1 MIYLDNSATTM
12 VDDRVLETFNKVCK
26 NYPGNSNSLHSL
38 GIKSKELEEY
48 ATEKIS
54 NLLGV
59 KPSEIIYTSGA
70 SESNNT
76 VLKGVASKYKNRGN
90 HIITTPLEHSS
101 VLETCKYLESKG
113 FIIDYVKIKDNGL
126 IDIEDL
132 ERLLTDNTILV
143 SVAYVDSE
151 LGIRQ
156 DIDTISKIVKK
167 HPKCYFHVDA
177 TQAIGK
183 IKVDPT
189 SIDFISMSAHKIFGL
204 KGIGLL
210 IKKDNIK
217 QVACEEEI
225 QQYVDKKILIDE
237 KDIIKY
243 LILEI
248 LEYIFEIQGKKMEQE
263 DIYFLINK
271 DEDIY
276 LENIKTLS
284 EKFKTTNIITEE
296 LSKFQKIVENIFEE
310 ETTIYLS
317 NNKRKSLRRAKYI
330 VNFDYGIGE
339 IEKYNINRTAI
350 LINIEQKVKIES
362 MAFEGISINNVNIQ
376 IPDELIEHFGRMM
389 EKINKNILYM
399 SLVNQKQ
406 ELARIKDRIKEDN
419 IHILNLIGDKGIISQ
434 EEFKRIP

>member
-1 MIYLDNSATTM
+1 MVGYIFLSNRARWWEKKLNIIITTKFKEYYIY
-12 VDDRVLETFNKVCK
+12 E
-26 NYPGNSNSLHSL
+26 
-38 GIKSKELEEY
+38 
-48 ATEKIS
+48 IS
-54 NLLGV
+54 NL
-59 KPSEIIYTSGA
+59 
-70 SESNNT
+70 
-76 VLKGVASKYKNRGN
+76 NRRCVEK
-90 HIITTPLEHSS
+90 LR
-101 VLETCKYLESKG
+101 K
-113 FIIDYVKIKDNGL
+113 
-126 IDIEDL
+126 
-132 ERLLTDNTILV
+132 
-143 SVAYVDSE
+143 
-151 LGIRQ
+151 
-156 DIDTISKIVKK
+156 
-167 HPKCYFHVDA
+167 
-177 TQAIGK
+177 
-183 IKVDPT
+183 
-189 SIDFISMSAHKIFGL
+189 
-204 KGIGLL
+204 L

-350 LINIEQKVKIES
+350 LVNIEQKVKIES

-376 IPDELIEHFGRMM
+376 IPDELIEHFGRMI

>member
-1 MIYLDNSATTM
+1 MVGYIFLSNRARWWEKKLNIIITTKFKEYYIY
-12 VDDRVLETFNKVCK
+12 E
-26 NYPGNSNSLHSL
+26 
-38 GIKSKELEEY
+38 
-48 ATEKIS
+48 IS
-54 NLLGV
+54 NL
-59 KPSEIIYTSGA
+59 
-70 SESNNT
+70 
-76 VLKGVASKYKNRGN
+76 NRRCVEK
-90 HIITTPLEHSS
+90 LR
-101 VLETCKYLESKG
+101 K
-113 FIIDYVKIKDNGL
+113 
-126 IDIEDL
+126 
-132 ERLLTDNTILV
+132 
-143 SVAYVDSE
+143 
-151 LGIRQ
+151 
-156 DIDTISKIVKK
+156 
-167 HPKCYFHVDA
+167 
-177 TQAIGK
+177 
-183 IKVDPT
+183 
-189 SIDFISMSAHKIFGL
+189 
-204 KGIGLL
+204 L

-271 DEDIY
+271 D
-276 LENIKTLS
+276 ENIKTLS

>member
-1 MIYLDNSATTM
+1 MVGYIFLSNRARWWEKKLNIILTTKFKEYYIYEIS
-12 VDDRVLETFNKVCK
+12 
-26 NYPGNSNSLHSL
+26 SLNRRCV
-38 GIKSKELEEY
+38 
-48 ATEKIS
+48 EK
-54 NLLGV
+54 LR
-59 KPSEIIYTSGA
+59 K
-70 SESNNT
+70 
-76 VLKGVASKYKNRGN
+76 
-90 HIITTPLEHSS
+90 
-101 VLETCKYLESKG
+101 
-113 FIIDYVKIKDNGL
+113 
-126 IDIEDL
+126 
-132 ERLLTDNTILV
+132 
-143 SVAYVDSE
+143 
-151 LGIRQ
+151 
-156 DIDTISKIVKK
+156 
-167 HPKCYFHVDA
+167 
-177 TQAIGK
+177 
-183 IKVDPT
+183 
-189 SIDFISMSAHKIFGL
+189 
-204 KGIGLL
+204 L

-217 QVACEEEI
+217 QLACEKEI
-225 QQYVDKKILIDE
+225 QQYIDKKVLIDE

-271 DEDIY
+271 DEEIY

-330 VNFDYGIGE
+330 VNFDYGIRE

-350 LINIEQKVKIES
+350 IINIEQNVKIES

-376 IPDELIEHFGRMM
+376 IPDELIEHFGRLM

-406 ELARIKDRIKEDN
+406 ELARIKNRIKEDN
-419 IHILNLIGDKGIISQ
+419 IHILNLIGDKGIILQ

>member
-1 MIYLDNSATTM
+1 MVGYIFLSNRARWWEKKLNIIITTKFKEYYIY
-12 VDDRVLETFNKVCK
+12 E
-26 NYPGNSNSLHSL
+26 
-38 GIKSKELEEY
+38 
-48 ATEKIS
+48 IS
-54 NLLGV
+54 NL
-59 KPSEIIYTSGA
+59 
-70 SESNNT
+70 
-76 VLKGVASKYKNRGN
+76 NRRCVEK
-90 HIITTPLEHSS
+90 LR
-101 VLETCKYLESKG
+101 K
-113 FIIDYVKIKDNGL
+113 
-126 IDIEDL
+126 
-132 ERLLTDNTILV
+132 
-143 SVAYVDSE
+143 
-151 LGIRQ
+151 
-156 DIDTISKIVKK
+156 
-167 HPKCYFHVDA
+167 
-177 TQAIGK
+177 
-183 IKVDPT
+183 
-189 SIDFISMSAHKIFGL
+189 
-204 KGIGLL
+204 L

-248 LEYIFEIQGKKMEQE
+248 LEYIFEIQGKKLEQE

-296 LSKFQKIVENIFEE
+296 LSKFQKIVENIFGE

-330 VNFDYGIGE
+330 VNFDYGIGK

-350 LINIEQKVKIES
+350 LINIEQNVKIES

-434 EEFKRIP
+434 EEFKRIS

>member
-1 MIYLDNSATTM
+1 MVGYIFLSNRARWWEKKLNIIITTKFKEYYIY
-12 VDDRVLETFNKVCK
+12 E
-26 NYPGNSNSLHSL
+26 
-38 GIKSKELEEY
+38 
-48 ATEKIS
+48 IS
-54 NLLGV
+54 NL
-59 KPSEIIYTSGA
+59 
-70 SESNNT
+70 
-76 VLKGVASKYKNRGN
+76 NRRCVEK
-90 HIITTPLEHSS
+90 LR
-101 VLETCKYLESKG
+101 K
-113 FIIDYVKIKDNGL
+113 
-126 IDIEDL
+126 
-132 ERLLTDNTILV
+132 
-143 SVAYVDSE
+143 
-151 LGIRQ
+151 
-156 DIDTISKIVKK
+156 
-167 HPKCYFHVDA
+167 
-177 TQAIGK
+177 
-183 IKVDPT
+183 
-189 SIDFISMSAHKIFGL
+189 
-204 KGIGLL
+204 L

-317 NNKRKSLRRAKYI
+317 NNKRKSLKRAKYI

-406 ELARIKDRIKEDN
+406 ELARIKDRINEDN

>member
-1 MIYLDNSATTM
+1 MVGYIFLSNRARWWEKKLNIIITTKFKEYYIY
-12 VDDRVLETFNKVCK
+12 E
-26 NYPGNSNSLHSL
+26 
-38 GIKSKELEEY
+38 
-48 ATEKIS
+48 IS
-54 NLLGV
+54 NL
-59 KPSEIIYTSGA
+59 
-70 SESNNT
+70 
-76 VLKGVASKYKNRGN
+76 NRRCVEK
-90 HIITTPLEHSS
+90 LR
-101 VLETCKYLESKG
+101 K
-113 FIIDYVKIKDNGL
+113 
-126 IDIEDL
+126 
-132 ERLLTDNTILV
+132 
-143 SVAYVDSE
+143 
-151 LGIRQ
+151 
-156 DIDTISKIVKK
+156 
-167 HPKCYFHVDA
+167 
-177 TQAIGK
+177 
-183 IKVDPT
+183 
-189 SIDFISMSAHKIFGL
+189 
-204 KGIGLL
+204 L

-225 QQYVDKKILIDE
+225 QQYIDKKILIDE

>member
-1 MIYLDNSATTM
+1 MVGYIFLSNRARWWEKKLNIILTTKFKEYYIYEIS
-12 VDDRVLETFNKVCK
+12 
-26 NYPGNSNSLHSL
+26 SL
-38 GIKSKELEEY
+38 
-48 ATEKIS
+48 
-54 NLLGV
+54 
-59 KPSEIIYTSGA
+59 
-70 SESNNT
+70 
-76 VLKGVASKYKNRGN
+76 NRGCVEK
-90 HIITTPLEHSS
+90 LR
-101 VLETCKYLESKG
+101 K
-113 FIIDYVKIKDNGL
+113 
-126 IDIEDL
+126 
-132 ERLLTDNTILV
+132 
-143 SVAYVDSE
+143 
-151 LGIRQ
+151 
-156 DIDTISKIVKK
+156 
-167 HPKCYFHVDA
+167 
-177 TQAIGK
+177 
-183 IKVDPT
+183 
-189 SIDFISMSAHKIFGL
+189 
-204 KGIGLL
+204 L

-217 QVACEEEI
+217 QLACEKEI
-225 QQYVDKKILIDE
+225 QQYIDKKVLIDE

-271 DEDIY
+271 DEEIY

-330 VNFDYGIGE
+330 VNFDYGIRE

-350 LINIEQKVKIES
+350 IINIEQNVKIES

-376 IPDELIEHFGRMM
+376 IPDELIEHFGRLM

-406 ELARIKDRIKEDN
+406 ELARIKNRIKEDN

>member
-1 MIYLDNSATTM
+1 MVGYIFLSNRARWWEKKLNIIITTKFKEYYIY
-12 VDDRVLETFNKVCK
+12 E
-26 NYPGNSNSLHSL
+26 
-38 GIKSKELEEY
+38 
-48 ATEKIS
+48 IS
-54 NLLGV
+54 NL
-59 KPSEIIYTSGA
+59 
-70 SESNNT
+70 
-76 VLKGVASKYKNRGN
+76 NRRCVEK
-90 HIITTPLEHSS
+90 LR
-101 VLETCKYLESKG
+101 K
-113 FIIDYVKIKDNGL
+113 
-126 IDIEDL
+126 
-132 ERLLTDNTILV
+132 
-143 SVAYVDSE
+143 
-151 LGIRQ
+151 
-156 DIDTISKIVKK
+156 
-167 HPKCYFHVDA
+167 
-177 TQAIGK
+177 
-183 IKVDPT
+183 
-189 SIDFISMSAHKIFGL
+189 
-204 KGIGLL
+204 L

-434 EEFKRIP
+434 EEIKRIP

>member
-1 MIYLDNSATTM
+1 MVGYIFLSNRARWWEKKLNIIITTKFKEYYIY
-12 VDDRVLETFNKVCK
+12 E
-26 NYPGNSNSLHSL
+26 
-38 GIKSKELEEY
+38 
-48 ATEKIS
+48 IS
-54 NLLGV
+54 NL
-59 KPSEIIYTSGA
+59 
-70 SESNNT
+70 
-76 VLKGVASKYKNRGN
+76 NRRCVEK
-90 HIITTPLEHSS
+90 LR
-101 VLETCKYLESKG
+101 K
-113 FIIDYVKIKDNGL
+113 
-126 IDIEDL
+126 
-132 ERLLTDNTILV
+132 
-143 SVAYVDSE
+143 
-151 LGIRQ
+151 
-156 DIDTISKIVKK
+156 
-167 HPKCYFHVDA
+167 
-177 TQAIGK
+177 
-183 IKVDPT
+183 
-189 SIDFISMSAHKIFGL
+189 
-204 KGIGLL
+204 L

-217 QVACEEEI
+217 HVACEEEI

-296 LSKFQKIVENIFEE
+296 ISKFQKIVENIFEE

-350 LINIEQKVKIES
+350 LINIEQNVKIES

-389 EKINKNILYM
+389 KKINKNILYM

-406 ELARIKDRIKEDN
+406 ELARIKDRIKDRIKEDN

>member
-1 MIYLDNSATTM
+1 
-12 VDDRVLETFNKVCK
+12 
-26 NYPGNSNSLHSL
+26 
-38 GIKSKELEEY
+38 
-48 ATEKIS
+48 
-54 NLLGV
+54 
-59 KPSEIIYTSGA
+59 
-70 SESNNT
+70 
-76 VLKGVASKYKNRGN
+76 
-90 HIITTPLEHSS
+90 
-101 VLETCKYLESKG
+101 
-113 FIIDYVKIKDNGL
+113 
-126 IDIEDL
+126 
-132 ERLLTDNTILV
+132 
-143 SVAYVDSE
+143 
-151 LGIRQ
+151 
-156 DIDTISKIVKK
+156 
-167 HPKCYFHVDA
+167 
-177 TQAIGK
+177 
-183 IKVDPT
+183 
-189 SIDFISMSAHKIFGL
+189 
-204 KGIGLL
+204 
-210 IKKDNIK
+210 
-217 QVACEEEI
+217 
-225 QQYVDKKILIDE
+225 
-237 KDIIKY
+237 
-243 LILEI
+243 
-248 LEYIFEIQGKKMEQE
+248 MEQE

-362 MAFEGISINNVNIQ
+362 MVFEGISINNVNIQ

>member
-1 MIYLDNSATTM
+1 MAGYIFLSNRARWWEKKLNIIITTKFKEYYIY
-12 VDDRVLETFNKVCK
+12 E
-26 NYPGNSNSLHSL
+26 
-38 GIKSKELEEY
+38 
-48 ATEKIS
+48 IS
-54 NLLGV
+54 NL
-59 KPSEIIYTSGA
+59 
-70 SESNNT
+70 
-76 VLKGVASKYKNRGN
+76 NRRCVEK
-90 HIITTPLEHSS
+90 LR
-101 VLETCKYLESKG
+101 K
-113 FIIDYVKIKDNGL
+113 
-126 IDIEDL
+126 
-132 ERLLTDNTILV
+132 
-143 SVAYVDSE
+143 
-151 LGIRQ
+151 
-156 DIDTISKIVKK
+156 
-167 HPKCYFHVDA
+167 
-177 TQAIGK
+177 
-183 IKVDPT
+183 
-189 SIDFISMSAHKIFGL
+189 
-204 KGIGLL
+204 L

-225 QQYVDKKILIDE
+225 QQDVDKKILIDE

-376 IPDELIEHFGRMM
+376 ISDELIEHFGRMM

>member
-1 MIYLDNSATTM
+1 MGKKLNIIITTKFKEYYIY
-12 VDDRVLETFNKVCK
+12 E
-26 NYPGNSNSLHSL
+26 
-38 GIKSKELEEY
+38 
-48 ATEKIS
+48 IS
-54 NLLGV
+54 NL
-59 KPSEIIYTSGA
+59 
-70 SESNNT
+70 
-76 VLKGVASKYKNRGN
+76 NRRCVEK
-90 HIITTPLEHSS
+90 LR
-101 VLETCKYLESKG
+101 K
-113 FIIDYVKIKDNGL
+113 
-126 IDIEDL
+126 
-132 ERLLTDNTILV
+132 
-143 SVAYVDSE
+143 
-151 LGIRQ
+151 
-156 DIDTISKIVKK
+156 
-167 HPKCYFHVDA
+167 
-177 TQAIGK
+177 
-183 IKVDPT
+183 
-189 SIDFISMSAHKIFGL
+189 
-204 KGIGLL
+204 L

>member
-1 MIYLDNSATTM
+1 MVGYIFLSNRARWWEKKLNIIITTKFKEYYIY
-12 VDDRVLETFNKVCK
+12 E
-26 NYPGNSNSLHSL
+26 
-38 GIKSKELEEY
+38 
-48 ATEKIS
+48 IS
-54 NLLGV
+54 NL
-59 KPSEIIYTSGA
+59 
-70 SESNNT
+70 
-76 VLKGVASKYKNRGN
+76 NRRCVEK
-90 HIITTPLEHSS
+90 LR
-101 VLETCKYLESKG
+101 K
-113 FIIDYVKIKDNGL
+113 
-126 IDIEDL
+126 
-132 ERLLTDNTILV
+132 
-143 SVAYVDSE
+143 
-151 LGIRQ
+151 
-156 DIDTISKIVKK
+156 
-167 HPKCYFHVDA
+167 
-177 TQAIGK
+177 
-183 IKVDPT
+183 
-189 SIDFISMSAHKIFGL
+189 
-204 KGIGLL
+204 L

-276 LENIKTLS
+276 LENVKTLS

-376 IPDELIEHFGRMM
+376 ISDELIEHFGRMM

>member
-1 MIYLDNSATTM
+1 MVGYIFLSNRARWWEKKLNIIITTKFKEYYIY
-12 VDDRVLETFNKVCK
+12 E
-26 NYPGNSNSLHSL
+26 
-38 GIKSKELEEY
+38 
-48 ATEKIS
+48 IS
-54 NLLGV
+54 NL
-59 KPSEIIYTSGA
+59 
-70 SESNNT
+70 
-76 VLKGVASKYKNRGN
+76 NRRCAEK
-90 HIITTPLEHSS
+90 LR
-101 VLETCKYLESKG
+101 K
-113 FIIDYVKIKDNGL
+113 
-126 IDIEDL
+126 
-132 ERLLTDNTILV
+132 
-143 SVAYVDSE
+143 
-151 LGIRQ
+151 
-156 DIDTISKIVKK
+156 
-167 HPKCYFHVDA
+167 
-177 TQAIGK
+177 
-183 IKVDPT
+183 
-189 SIDFISMSAHKIFGL
+189 
-204 KGIGLL
+204 L

-362 MAFEGISINNVNIQ
+362 MVFEGISINNVNIQ

>member
-1 MIYLDNSATTM
+1 MVGYIFLSNRARWWGKKLNIIITTKFKEYYIY
-12 VDDRVLETFNKVCK
+12 E
-26 NYPGNSNSLHSL
+26 
-38 GIKSKELEEY
+38 
-48 ATEKIS
+48 IS
-54 NLLGV
+54 NL
-59 KPSEIIYTSGA
+59 
-70 SESNNT
+70 
-76 VLKGVASKYKNRGN
+76 NRRCVEK
-90 HIITTPLEHSS
+90 LR
-101 VLETCKYLESKG
+101 K
-113 FIIDYVKIKDNGL
+113 
-126 IDIEDL
+126 
-132 ERLLTDNTILV
+132 
-143 SVAYVDSE
+143 
-151 LGIRQ
+151 
-156 DIDTISKIVKK
+156 
-167 HPKCYFHVDA
+167 
-177 TQAIGK
+177 
-183 IKVDPT
+183 
-189 SIDFISMSAHKIFGL
+189 
-204 KGIGLL
+204 L

>member
-1 MIYLDNSATTM
+1 MVGYIFLSNRARWWEKKLNIIITTKFKEYYIY
-12 VDDRVLETFNKVCK
+12 E
-26 NYPGNSNSLHSL
+26 
-38 GIKSKELEEY
+38 
-48 ATEKIS
+48 IS
-54 NLLGV
+54 NL
-59 KPSEIIYTSGA
+59 
-70 SESNNT
+70 
-76 VLKGVASKYKNRGN
+76 NRRCVEK
-90 HIITTPLEHSS
+90 LR
-101 VLETCKYLESKG
+101 K
-113 FIIDYVKIKDNGL
+113 
-126 IDIEDL
+126 
-132 ERLLTDNTILV
+132 
-143 SVAYVDSE
+143 
-151 LGIRQ
+151 
-156 DIDTISKIVKK
+156 
-167 HPKCYFHVDA
+167 
-177 TQAIGK
+177 
-183 IKVDPT
+183 
-189 SIDFISMSAHKIFGL
+189 
-204 KGIGLL
+204 L

-362 MAFEGISINNVNIQ
+362 IAFEGISINNVNIQ

>member
-1 MIYLDNSATTM
+1 MVGYIFLSNRARWWEKKLNIIITTKFKEYYIY
-12 VDDRVLETFNKVCK
+12 E
-26 NYPGNSNSLHSL
+26 
-38 GIKSKELEEY
+38 
-48 ATEKIS
+48 IS
-54 NLLGV
+54 NL
-59 KPSEIIYTSGA
+59 
-70 SESNNT
+70 
-76 VLKGVASKYKNRGN
+76 NRRCVEK
-90 HIITTPLEHSS
+90 LR
-101 VLETCKYLESKG
+101 K
-113 FIIDYVKIKDNGL
+113 
-126 IDIEDL
+126 
-132 ERLLTDNTILV
+132 
-143 SVAYVDSE
+143 
-151 LGIRQ
+151 
-156 DIDTISKIVKK
+156 
-167 HPKCYFHVDA
+167 
-177 TQAIGK
+177 
-183 IKVDPT
+183 
-189 SIDFISMSAHKIFGL
+189 
-204 KGIGLL
+204 L

-434 EEFKRIP
+434 EEFKRIPVNDLRKCPEIF

>member
-1 MIYLDNSATTM
+1 MVGYIFLSNRARWWEKKLNIIITTKFKEYYIY
-12 VDDRVLETFNKVCK
+12 E
-26 NYPGNSNSLHSL
+26 
-38 GIKSKELEEY
+38 
-48 ATEKIS
+48 IS
-54 NLLGV
+54 NL
-59 KPSEIIYTSGA
+59 
-70 SESNNT
+70 
-76 VLKGVASKYKNRGN
+76 NRRCVEK
-90 HIITTPLEHSS
+90 LR
-101 VLETCKYLESKG
+101 K
-113 FIIDYVKIKDNGL
+113 
-126 IDIEDL
+126 
-132 ERLLTDNTILV
+132 
-143 SVAYVDSE
+143 
-151 LGIRQ
+151 
-156 DIDTISKIVKK
+156 
-167 HPKCYFHVDA
+167 
-177 TQAIGK
+177 
-183 IKVDPT
+183 
-189 SIDFISMSAHKIFGL
+189 
-204 KGIGLL
+204 L

-376 IPDELIEHFGRMM
+376 IPDELIEYFGRMM

>member
-1 MIYLDNSATTM
+1 MKMVGYIFLSNRARWWEKKLNIIITTKFKEYYIY
-12 VDDRVLETFNKVCK
+12 E
-26 NYPGNSNSLHSL
+26 
-38 GIKSKELEEY
+38 
-48 ATEKIS
+48 IS
-54 NLLGV
+54 NL
-59 KPSEIIYTSGA
+59 
-70 SESNNT
+70 
-76 VLKGVASKYKNRGN
+76 NRRCVEK
-90 HIITTPLEHSS
+90 LR
-101 VLETCKYLESKG
+101 K
-113 FIIDYVKIKDNGL
+113 
-126 IDIEDL
+126 
-132 ERLLTDNTILV
+132 
-143 SVAYVDSE
+143 
-151 LGIRQ
+151 
-156 DIDTISKIVKK
+156 
-167 HPKCYFHVDA
+167 
-177 TQAIGK
+177 
-183 IKVDPT
+183 
-189 SIDFISMSAHKIFGL
+189 
-204 KGIGLL
+204 L

>member
-1 MIYLDNSATTM
+1 MVGYIFLSNRARWWEKKLNIIITTKFKEYYIY
-12 VDDRVLETFNKVCK
+12 E
-26 NYPGNSNSLHSL
+26 
-38 GIKSKELEEY
+38 
-48 ATEKIS
+48 IS
-54 NLLGV
+54 NL
-59 KPSEIIYTSGA
+59 
-70 SESNNT
+70 
-76 VLKGVASKYKNRGN
+76 NRRCVEK
-90 HIITTPLEHSS
+90 LR
-101 VLETCKYLESKG
+101 K
-113 FIIDYVKIKDNGL
+113 
-126 IDIEDL
+126 
-132 ERLLTDNTILV
+132 
-143 SVAYVDSE
+143 
-151 LGIRQ
+151 
-156 DIDTISKIVKK
+156 
-167 HPKCYFHVDA
+167 
-177 TQAIGK
+177 
-183 IKVDPT
+183 
-189 SIDFISMSAHKIFGL
+189 
-204 KGIGLL
+204 L

-296 LSKFQKIVENIFEE
+296 ISKFQKIVENIFEE

-350 LINIEQKVKIES
+350 LINIEQNVKIES

>member
-1 MIYLDNSATTM
+1 MVGYIFLSNRARWWEKKLNIIITTKFKEYYIY
-12 VDDRVLETFNKVCK
+12 E
-26 NYPGNSNSLHSL
+26 
-38 GIKSKELEEY
+38 
-48 ATEKIS
+48 IS
-54 NLLGV
+54 NL
-59 KPSEIIYTSGA
+59 
-70 SESNNT
+70 
-76 VLKGVASKYKNRGN
+76 NRRCVEK
-90 HIITTPLEHSS
+90 LR
-101 VLETCKYLESKG
+101 K
-113 FIIDYVKIKDNGL
+113 
-126 IDIEDL
+126 
-132 ERLLTDNTILV
+132 
-143 SVAYVDSE
+143 
-151 LGIRQ
+151 
-156 DIDTISKIVKK
+156 
-167 HPKCYFHVDA
+167 
-177 TQAIGK
+177 
-183 IKVDPT
+183 
-189 SIDFISMSAHKIFGL
+189 
-204 KGIGLL
+204 L

-263 DIYFLINK
+263 DIYFLINN

-376 IPDELIEHFGRMM
+376 ISDELIEHFGRMM

>member
-1 MIYLDNSATTM
+1 MVGYIFLSNRARWWEKKLNIIITTKFKEYYIY
-12 VDDRVLETFNKVCK
+12 E
-26 NYPGNSNSLHSL
+26 
-38 GIKSKELEEY
+38 
-48 ATEKIS
+48 IS
-54 NLLGV
+54 NL
-59 KPSEIIYTSGA
+59 
-70 SESNNT
+70 
-76 VLKGVASKYKNRGN
+76 NRRCAEK
-90 HIITTPLEHSS
+90 LR
-101 VLETCKYLESKG
+101 K
-113 FIIDYVKIKDNGL
+113 
-126 IDIEDL
+126 
-132 ERLLTDNTILV
+132 
-143 SVAYVDSE
+143 
-151 LGIRQ
+151 
-156 DIDTISKIVKK
+156 
-167 HPKCYFHVDA
+167 
-177 TQAIGK
+177 
-183 IKVDPT
+183 
-189 SIDFISMSAHKIFGL
+189 
-204 KGIGLL
+204 L

-362 MAFEGISINNVNIQ
+362 MVFEGISINNVNIQ
-376 IPDELIEHFGRMM
+376 IPYELIEHFGRMM

>member
-1 MIYLDNSATTM
+1 MVGYIFLSNRARWWEKKLNIIITTKFKEYYIY
-12 VDDRVLETFNKVCK
+12 E
-26 NYPGNSNSLHSL
+26 
-38 GIKSKELEEY
+38 
-48 ATEKIS
+48 IS
-54 NLLGV
+54 NL
-59 KPSEIIYTSGA
+59 
-70 SESNNT
+70 
-76 VLKGVASKYKNRGN
+76 NRRCV
-90 HIITTPLEHSS
+90 E
-101 VLETCKYLESKG
+101 
-113 FIIDYVKIKDNGL
+113 KIRK
-126 IDIEDL
+126 
-132 ERLLTDNTILV
+132 
-143 SVAYVDSE
+143 
-151 LGIRQ
+151 
-156 DIDTISKIVKK
+156 
-167 HPKCYFHVDA
+167 
-177 TQAIGK
+177 
-183 IKVDPT
+183 
-189 SIDFISMSAHKIFGL
+189 
-204 KGIGLL
+204 L

-243 LILEI
+243 LLLEI

>member
-1 MIYLDNSATTM
+1 MVGYIFLSNRARWWEKKLNIIITTKFKEYYIY
-12 VDDRVLETFNKVCK
+12 E
-26 NYPGNSNSLHSL
+26 
-38 GIKSKELEEY
+38 
-48 ATEKIS
+48 IS
-54 NLLGV
+54 NL
-59 KPSEIIYTSGA
+59 
-70 SESNNT
+70 
-76 VLKGVASKYKNRGN
+76 NRRCVEK
-90 HIITTPLEHSS
+90 LR
-101 VLETCKYLESKG
+101 K
-113 FIIDYVKIKDNGL
+113 
-126 IDIEDL
+126 
-132 ERLLTDNTILV
+132 
-143 SVAYVDSE
+143 
-151 LGIRQ
+151 
-156 DIDTISKIVKK
+156 
-167 HPKCYFHVDA
+167 
-177 TQAIGK
+177 
-183 IKVDPT
+183 
-189 SIDFISMSAHKIFGL
+189 
-204 KGIGLL
+204 L

-350 LINIEQKVKIES
+350 LVNIEQNVKIES

>member
-1 MIYLDNSATTM
+1 MVGYIFLSNRARWWEKKLNIIITTKFKEYYIY
-12 VDDRVLETFNKVCK
+12 E
-26 NYPGNSNSLHSL
+26 
-38 GIKSKELEEY
+38 
-48 ATEKIS
+48 IS
-54 NLLGV
+54 NL
-59 KPSEIIYTSGA
+59 
-70 SESNNT
+70 
-76 VLKGVASKYKNRGN
+76 NRRCVEK
-90 HIITTPLEHSS
+90 LR
-101 VLETCKYLESKG
+101 K
-113 FIIDYVKIKDNGL
+113 
-126 IDIEDL
+126 
-132 ERLLTDNTILV
+132 
-143 SVAYVDSE
+143 
-151 LGIRQ
+151 
-156 DIDTISKIVKK
+156 
-167 HPKCYFHVDA
+167 
-177 TQAIGK
+177 
-183 IKVDPT
+183 
-189 SIDFISMSAHKIFGL
+189 
-204 KGIGLL
+204 L

-284 EKFKTTNIITEE
+284 EKFKATNIITEE
-296 LSKFQKIVENIFEE
+296 ISKFQKIVENIFEE

-350 LINIEQKVKIES
+350 LINIEQNVKIES

-419 IHILNLIGDKGIISQ
+419 IHIFNLIGDKGIISQ

>member
-1 MIYLDNSATTM
+1 MVGYILLSNRARWWEKKLNIIITTKFKEYYIY
-12 VDDRVLETFNKVCK
+12 E
-26 NYPGNSNSLHSL
+26 
-38 GIKSKELEEY
+38 
-48 ATEKIS
+48 IS
-54 NLLGV
+54 NL
-59 KPSEIIYTSGA
+59 
-70 SESNNT
+70 
-76 VLKGVASKYKNRGN
+76 NRRCVEK
-90 HIITTPLEHSS
+90 LR
-101 VLETCKYLESKG
+101 K
-113 FIIDYVKIKDNGL
+113 
-126 IDIEDL
+126 
-132 ERLLTDNTILV
+132 
-143 SVAYVDSE
+143 
-151 LGIRQ
+151 
-156 DIDTISKIVKK
+156 
-167 HPKCYFHVDA
+167 
-177 TQAIGK
+177 
-183 IKVDPT
+183 
-189 SIDFISMSAHKIFGL
+189 
-204 KGIGLL
+204 L

-296 LSKFQKIVENIFEE
+296 ISKFQKIVENIFEE

-317 NNKRKSLRRAKYI
+317 NNKRKSLRRANYI

-350 LINIEQKVKIES
+350 LINIEQNVKIES

>member
-1 MIYLDNSATTM
+1 MVGYIFLSNRARWWEKKLNIIITTKFKEYYIY
-12 VDDRVLETFNKVCK
+12 E
-26 NYPGNSNSLHSL
+26 
-38 GIKSKELEEY
+38 
-48 ATEKIS
+48 IS
-54 NLLGV
+54 NL
-59 KPSEIIYTSGA
+59 
-70 SESNNT
+70 
-76 VLKGVASKYKNRGN
+76 NRRCVEK
-90 HIITTPLEHSS
+90 LRK
-101 VLETCKYLESKG
+101 L
-113 FIIDYVKIKDNGL
+113 
-126 IDIEDL
+126 
-132 ERLLTDNTILV
+132 
-143 SVAYVDSE
+143 
-151 LGIRQ
+151 
-156 DIDTISKIVKK
+156 
-167 HPKCYFHVDA
+167 
-177 TQAIGK
+177 
-183 IKVDPT
+183 
-189 SIDFISMSAHKIFGL
+189 M
-204 KGIGLL
+204 
-210 IKKDNIK
+210 KKDNIK

-362 MAFEGISINNVNIQ
+362 IAFEGISINNVNIQ

>member
-1 MIYLDNSATTM
+1 MVGYIFLSNRARWWEKKLNIIITTKFKEYYIY
-12 VDDRVLETFNKVCK
+12 E
-26 NYPGNSNSLHSL
+26 
-38 GIKSKELEEY
+38 
-48 ATEKIS
+48 IS
-54 NLLGV
+54 NL
-59 KPSEIIYTSGA
+59 
-70 SESNNT
+70 
-76 VLKGVASKYKNRGN
+76 NRRCVEK
-90 HIITTPLEHSS
+90 LR
-101 VLETCKYLESKG
+101 K
-113 FIIDYVKIKDNGL
+113 
-126 IDIEDL
+126 
-132 ERLLTDNTILV
+132 
-143 SVAYVDSE
+143 
-151 LGIRQ
+151 
-156 DIDTISKIVKK
+156 
-167 HPKCYFHVDA
+167 
-177 TQAIGK
+177 
-183 IKVDPT
+183 
-189 SIDFISMSAHKIFGL
+189 
-204 KGIGLL
+204 L

-350 LINIEQKVKIES
+350 LVNIEQKVKIES

-406 ELARIKDRIKEDN
+406 ELAKIKDRIKEDN

>member
-1 MIYLDNSATTM
+1 MVGYILLSNRARWWEKKLNIIITTKFKEYYIY
-12 VDDRVLETFNKVCK
+12 E
-26 NYPGNSNSLHSL
+26 
-38 GIKSKELEEY
+38 
-48 ATEKIS
+48 IS
-54 NLLGV
+54 NL
-59 KPSEIIYTSGA
+59 
-70 SESNNT
+70 
-76 VLKGVASKYKNRGN
+76 NRRCVEK
-90 HIITTPLEHSS
+90 LR
-101 VLETCKYLESKG
+101 K
-113 FIIDYVKIKDNGL
+113 
-126 IDIEDL
+126 
-132 ERLLTDNTILV
+132 
-143 SVAYVDSE
+143 
-151 LGIRQ
+151 
-156 DIDTISKIVKK
+156 
-167 HPKCYFHVDA
+167 
-177 TQAIGK
+177 
-183 IKVDPT
+183 
-189 SIDFISMSAHKIFGL
+189 
-204 KGIGLL
+204 L

-296 LSKFQKIVENIFEE
+296 ISKFQKIVENIFEE

>member
-1 MIYLDNSATTM
+1 MVGYILLSNRARWWEKKLNIIITTKFKEYYIY
-12 VDDRVLETFNKVCK
+12 E
-26 NYPGNSNSLHSL
+26 
-38 GIKSKELEEY
+38 
-48 ATEKIS
+48 IS
-54 NLLGV
+54 NL
-59 KPSEIIYTSGA
+59 
-70 SESNNT
+70 
-76 VLKGVASKYKNRGN
+76 NRRCVEK
-90 HIITTPLEHSS
+90 LR
-101 VLETCKYLESKG
+101 K
-113 FIIDYVKIKDNGL
+113 
-126 IDIEDL
+126 
-132 ERLLTDNTILV
+132 
-143 SVAYVDSE
+143 
-151 LGIRQ
+151 
-156 DIDTISKIVKK
+156 
-167 HPKCYFHVDA
+167 
-177 TQAIGK
+177 
-183 IKVDPT
+183 
-189 SIDFISMSAHKIFGL
+189 
-204 KGIGLL
+204 L

-350 LINIEQKVKIES
+350 LINIEQNVKIES

>member
-1 MIYLDNSATTM
+1 MVGYIFLSNRARWWEKKLNIIITTKFKEYYIY
-12 VDDRVLETFNKVCK
+12 E
-26 NYPGNSNSLHSL
+26 
-38 GIKSKELEEY
+38 
-48 ATEKIS
+48 IS
-54 NLLGV
+54 NL
-59 KPSEIIYTSGA
+59 
-70 SESNNT
+70 
-76 VLKGVASKYKNRGN
+76 NRRCVEK
-90 HIITTPLEHSS
+90 LR
-101 VLETCKYLESKG
+101 K
-113 FIIDYVKIKDNGL
+113 
-126 IDIEDL
+126 
-132 ERLLTDNTILV
+132 
-143 SVAYVDSE
+143 
-151 LGIRQ
+151 
-156 DIDTISKIVKK
+156 
-167 HPKCYFHVDA
+167 
-177 TQAIGK
+177 
-183 IKVDPT
+183 
-189 SIDFISMSAHKIFGL
+189 
-204 KGIGLL
+204 L

-419 IHILNLIGDKGIISQ
+419 IHILNLIGDKGIILQ

>member
-1 MIYLDNSATTM
+1 MVGYIFLSNRARWWEKKLNIIITTKFKEYYIY
-12 VDDRVLETFNKVCK
+12 E
-26 NYPGNSNSLHSL
+26 
-38 GIKSKELEEY
+38 
-48 ATEKIS
+48 IS
-54 NLLGV
+54 NL
-59 KPSEIIYTSGA
+59 
-70 SESNNT
+70 
-76 VLKGVASKYKNRGN
+76 NRRCVEK
-90 HIITTPLEHSS
+90 LR
-101 VLETCKYLESKG
+101 K
-113 FIIDYVKIKDNGL
+113 
-126 IDIEDL
+126 
-132 ERLLTDNTILV
+132 
-143 SVAYVDSE
+143 
-151 LGIRQ
+151 
-156 DIDTISKIVKK
+156 
-167 HPKCYFHVDA
+167 
-177 TQAIGK
+177 
-183 IKVDPT
+183 
-189 SIDFISMSAHKIFGL
+189 
-204 KGIGLL
+204 L
-210 IKKDNIK
+210 IKKDNIN

>member
-1 MIYLDNSATTM
+1 MVGYIFLSNRARWWEKKLNIIITTKFKEYYIY
-12 VDDRVLETFNKVCK
+12 E
-26 NYPGNSNSLHSL
+26 
-38 GIKSKELEEY
+38 
-48 ATEKIS
+48 IS
-54 NLLGV
+54 NL
-59 KPSEIIYTSGA
+59 
-70 SESNNT
+70 
-76 VLKGVASKYKNRGN
+76 NRRCVEK
-90 HIITTPLEHSS
+90 LR
-101 VLETCKYLESKG
+101 K
-113 FIIDYVKIKDNGL
+113 
-126 IDIEDL
+126 
-132 ERLLTDNTILV
+132 
-143 SVAYVDSE
+143 
-151 LGIRQ
+151 
-156 DIDTISKIVKK
+156 
-167 HPKCYFHVDA
+167 
-177 TQAIGK
+177 
-183 IKVDPT
+183 
-189 SIDFISMSAHKIFGL
+189 
-204 KGIGLL
+204 L

-284 EKFKTTNIITEE
+284 DKFKATNIITEE
-296 LSKFQKIVENIFEE
+296 ISKFQKIVENIFEE

-350 LINIEQKVKIES
+350 LINIEQNVKIES

>member
-1 MIYLDNSATTM
+1 MVGYIFLSNRARWWEKKLNIIITTKFKEYYIY
-12 VDDRVLETFNKVCK
+12 E
-26 NYPGNSNSLHSL
+26 
-38 GIKSKELEEY
+38 
-48 ATEKIS
+48 IS
-54 NLLGV
+54 NL
-59 KPSEIIYTSGA
+59 
-70 SESNNT
+70 
-76 VLKGVASKYKNRGN
+76 NRRCVEK
-90 HIITTPLEHSS
+90 LR
-101 VLETCKYLESKG
+101 K
-113 FIIDYVKIKDNGL
+113 
-126 IDIEDL
+126 
-132 ERLLTDNTILV
+132 
-143 SVAYVDSE
+143 
-151 LGIRQ
+151 
-156 DIDTISKIVKK
+156 
-167 HPKCYFHVDA
+167 
-177 TQAIGK
+177 
-183 IKVDPT
+183 
-189 SIDFISMSAHKIFGL
+189 
-204 KGIGLL
+204 L

-296 LSKFQKIVENIFEE
+296 LSKFQKTVENIFEE

>member
-1 MIYLDNSATTM
+1 MVGYIFLSNRARWWEKKLNIIITTKFKEYYIY
-12 VDDRVLETFNKVCK
+12 E
-26 NYPGNSNSLHSL
+26 
-38 GIKSKELEEY
+38 
-48 ATEKIS
+48 IS
-54 NLLGV
+54 NL
-59 KPSEIIYTSGA
+59 
-70 SESNNT
+70 
-76 VLKGVASKYKNRGN
+76 NRRCVEK
-90 HIITTPLEHSS
+90 LR
-101 VLETCKYLESKG
+101 K
-113 FIIDYVKIKDNGL
+113 
-126 IDIEDL
+126 
-132 ERLLTDNTILV
+132 
-143 SVAYVDSE
+143 
-151 LGIRQ
+151 
-156 DIDTISKIVKK
+156 
-167 HPKCYFHVDA
+167 
-177 TQAIGK
+177 
-183 IKVDPT
+183 
-189 SIDFISMSAHKIFGL
+189 
-204 KGIGLL
+204 L

-296 LSKFQKIVENIFEE
+296 ISKFQKIVENIFEE

-350 LINIEQKVKIES
+350 LINIEQNVKIES

-376 IPDELIEHFGRMM
+376 IPDELIEHFGRLM